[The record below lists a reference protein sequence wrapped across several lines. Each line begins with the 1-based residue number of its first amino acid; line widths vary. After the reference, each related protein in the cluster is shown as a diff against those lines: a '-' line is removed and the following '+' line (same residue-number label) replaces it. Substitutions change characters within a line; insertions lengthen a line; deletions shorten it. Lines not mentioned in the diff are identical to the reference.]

1 MAKTKKT
8 RGKGKGAVSTKPNPA
23 KKDADIAPKVSPATY
38 LQQVQ
43 QEGRKVV
50 WPTVAETRQTTI
62 MVMIMVIIT
71 GIFFFAVDFLIGQ
84 VVPFVLSFG
93 DVS

>member
-1 MAKTKKT
+1 MAKAKKD
-8 RGKGKGAVSTKPNPA
+8 NPA

-50 WPTVAETRQTTI
+50 WPTMAETRQTTI
-62 MVMIMVIIT
+62 MVMIMVLIS
-71 GIFFFAVDFLIGQ
+71 GIFFFAADYLIGI

-93 DVS
+93 EVS

>member
-1 MAKTKKT
+1 MAKAKKD
-8 RGKGKGAVSTKPNPA
+8 NPA

-50 WPTVAETRQTTI
+50 WPTMAETRQTTI
-62 MVMIMVIIT
+62 MVMIMVVIM
-71 GIFFFAVDFLIGQ
+71 GIFFFAADYLIGI

-93 DVS
+93 EVN

>member
-1 MAKTKKT
+1 MAKAKT
-8 RGKGKGAVSTKPNPA
+8 GNPA

-50 WPTVAETRQTTI
+50 WPSWKETRQTTV
-62 MVMIMVIIT
+62 MVMIMVVIM
-71 GIFFFAVDFLIGQ
+71 GAFFFAADYLIGI
-84 VVPFVLSFG
+84 VVPWVLSFG
-93 DVS
+93 SA